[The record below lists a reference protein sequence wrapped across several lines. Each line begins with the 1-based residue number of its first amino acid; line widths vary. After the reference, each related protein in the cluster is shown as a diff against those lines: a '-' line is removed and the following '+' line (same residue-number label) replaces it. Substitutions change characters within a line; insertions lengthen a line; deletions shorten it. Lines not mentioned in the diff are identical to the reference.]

1 MFLYIDPGTGSM
13 LFTILIGVLG
23 AGIYLLRNVFSK
35 IKFIFTGG
43 KRASGD
49 DGRADFAVFTDSKRY
64 WNVFKPIMDEM
75 ERRGQ
80 KVLYLTAS
88 PDDAA
93 LNENYEHITAKFAGE
108 GNKAFA
114 RMNMLKAD
122 VVLSSTPG
130 LDVYQWKRSRDVS
143 CYVHI
148 PHAASDITI
157 YRMFGIDYYDAVMV
171 SGDYQREQIR
181 KLEAL
186 RGLPEKDVP
195 LIGIT
200 YMDEMKKRLDSAP
213 PIEKTGRTVLLAPSW
228 GPSSIFSKY
237 GGRIIDALVK
247 TDNNIVIR
255 PHPQSF
261 TSENEMLDA
270 LIEKY
275 PESDRLIWDRSTDN
289 FEVLRRADIL
299 ISDFS
304 GVIFDFM
311 LVFDKPV
318 IYADTEFDTS
328 VYDAWWLDEELW
340 TFKTLEKTGVKL
352 NENDFDDIGRIIDS
366 CIDSET
372 FGAERERAR
381 METWANIGSAASLA
395 ADYLIAMRE
404 KVVTTREKDAE
415 KTAKKQKTNAEK
427 HKAEGR

>member
-1 MFLYIDPGTGSM
+1 MYFYIDPGTGSM
-13 LFTILIGVLG
+13 LFTILIGVVG
-23 AGIYLLRNVFSK
+23 ALIYLFRNLFSK
-35 IKFIFTGG
+35 FKFIISGG
-43 KRASGD
+43 KRSAGD

-64 WNVFKPIMDEM
+64 YNVFKPILDEM
-75 ERRGQ
+75 EKRGQ

-93 LNENYEHITAKFAGE
+93 LEENYKHITARFAGE

-114 RMNMLKAD
+114 LMNMLKAD

-143 CYVHI
+143 YYVHI

-181 KLEAL
+181 KLENL
-186 RGLPEKDVP
+186 RSLPEKDVP

-200 YMDEMKKRLDSAP
+200 YMDAMKKRLDSAP
-213 PIEKTGRTVLLAPSW
+213 PIGKSGKTVLLAPSW
-228 GPSSIFSKY
+228 GPSAIFSKY
-237 GGRIIDALVK
+237 GGRIIDALLK
-247 TDNNIVIR
+247 TDYNVIVR

-261 TSENEMLDA
+261 TSEKEMLEG
-270 LIEKY
+270 IMKEY
-275 PESDRLIWDRSTDN
+275 PESERLRWDRSTDN
-289 FEVLRRADIL
+289 FDVLRASDIL

-328 VYDAWWLDEELW
+328 VYDAWWLGEELW

-352 NENDFDDIGRIIDS
+352 NESDFDRIGEVIDG
-366 CIDSET
+366 CISSESIK
-372 FGAERERAR
+372 AERDRAR
-381 METWANIGSAASLA
+381 AETWANVGSAASLA
-395 ADYLIAMRE
+395 ADYLIAARE
-404 KVVTTREKDAE
+404 RVVKKRVETENKQS
-415 KTAKKQKTNAEK
+415 AKKQKKKEQRAK
-427 HKAEGR
+427 